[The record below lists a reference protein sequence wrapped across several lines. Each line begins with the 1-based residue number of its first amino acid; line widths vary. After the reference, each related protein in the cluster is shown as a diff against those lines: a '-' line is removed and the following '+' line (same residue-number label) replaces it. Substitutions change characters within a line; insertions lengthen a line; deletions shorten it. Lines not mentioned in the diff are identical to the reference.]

1 MRAVLTAITSTT
13 LIIALS
19 GMTLA
24 QEFEPEGEITMNFD
38 GQELVFHTLSRE
50 SDTVRESSAS
60 VGSLEFPFPSGA
72 QMLMIT
78 GTANSDSTGPSLHLA
93 IGFREHPSKGEKLTL
108 IDQPDLTFYENGQR
122 PPYWSSV
129 SAADIVFSRYDF
141 DGETGH
147 ATGTFETRMC
157 LVSDWDTEPDMSTCR
172 DAQGTF
178 DTRLMKAA
186 G

>member
-1 MRAVLTAITSTT
+1 MRRHLTAIILTT
-13 LIIALS
+13 LVLSLS

-24 QEFEPEGEITMNFD
+24 HEFEPEGEITMNFG
-38 GQELVFHTLSRE
+38 GQEWVFHSLSLE
-50 SDTVRESSAS
+50 YDTVRESSAS
-60 VGSLEFPFPSGA
+60 VGSLEFPFPPGA

-78 GTANSDSTGPSLHLA
+78 GTANTDSTGPSLHLA
-93 IGFREHPSKGEKLTL
+93 IGFKEHPSEGEKLTL
-108 IDQPDLTFYENGQR
+108 IDQPDLTFYENSQR

-147 ATGTFETRMC
+147 ATGTFEARMC
-157 LVSDWDTEPDMSTCR
+157 LVSDWDTKPDMSVCR

-178 DTRLMKAA
+178 DTRLLKAL